1 GGGEAAR
8 GRPRL
13 DATDAIAEVEGRSG
27 WPALLERELAFE
39 AELSVVVARNVDGV
53 SRTFPVARNRHDR
66 GILIESTVPAGVPR
80 AVEEAAASL
89 AESMATSMG
98 LVGTLTVE
106 LFLMPDG
113 SLVVN
118 EL

>member
-13 DATDAIAEVEGRSG
+13 DATDAIAELDGRIG

-53 SRTFPVARNRHDR
+53 RRTVPLARNRHDR
-66 GILIESTVPAGVPR
+66 GILVESTVPAGVPQ
-80 AVEEAAASL
+80 AVEEAAANL
-89 AESMATSMG
+89 AESLATSMG
-98 LVGTLTVE
+98 LV
-106 LFLMPDG
+106 
-113 SLVVN
+113 
-118 EL
+118 